1 MSRTYVVTGSASGI
15 GKATKE
21 FLESEG
27 NRVIGIDRSGA
38 DIDLDLADADQR
50 ATIADRVAALT
61 DGVVD
66 GVIAVA
72 GVSAPTIDGVHVNF
86 FGARD
91 TLVNLRPLL
100 ARSSAPRAVVVSSIS
115 SIHPDNPA
123 LTAALAVGED
133 EGALTI
139 AAELVESGQGFF
151 IYTSTKRA
159 ISEWIR
165 QTAITDDWAG
175 AGIPLNNFAPATIVT
190 PMTAPHLETEEG
202 RAMVQKT
209 TPMPLHGPA
218 QPIVA
223 ARALA
228 WLTSEANSHITGQA
242 IFLDGGTEAVL
253 RGPKV
258 FEGVSMADMMARN

>member
-1 MSRTYVVTGSASGI
+1 MSRTYVITGSASGI

-21 FLESEG
+21 LLEAEG
-27 NRVIGIDRSGA
+27 HRVIGIDRSGA
-38 DIDLDLADADQR
+38 DIDLDLADAAQR
-50 ATIADRVAALT
+50 ATIADRVAELS

-72 GVSAPTIDGVHVNF
+72 GVSSPTIEGVHVNY

-91 TLVNLRPLL
+91 TLMNLRPLL
-100 ARSSAPRAVVVSSIS
+100 TKSSAPRAVVVSSIS
-115 SIHPDNPA
+115 AIHPDHPA
-123 LTAALAVGED
+123 LTDSLVGGDD
-133 EGALTI
+133 EKSVAI
-139 AAELVESGQGFF
+139 AEELLEKGQGFF

-159 ISEWIR
+159 ISEWVRIN
-165 QTAITDDWAG
+165 AITDEWAG

-190 PMTAPHLETEEG
+190 PMTQPHLDSEEG
-202 RAMVQKT
+202 RAMMQKT

-218 QPIVA
+218 QPVVA

-253 RGPKV
+253 RGPKA